1 LQHGRPWRTIWSTSK
16 DSGDHEGDGGTMQEV
31 AKRPVEPRAQDAGT
45 TAHAKSNPIHL
56 PIPRSVFRMPKFSFS
71 PSSQKDEESYLSSTP
86 SSSSNR
92 TITRIGNRASPM
104 PSPRTVIYLA
114 LILSVTARA
123 SPLHPQPGF
132 STTSSTATET
142 AGTIISWLSTL
153 LYLGSRIPQ
162 LVKNHN
168 RRSTEGLSAGLF
180 IAAFFGNL
188 FYSSSILTNPCAWE
202 TFQPYGG
209 GGWVGAEGS
218 NRLEWVSRAA
228 PFWLGAAGVLFMDGA
243 VGVQFLWFGDGS
255 ARAVPMVVV
264 AEDDEGTRWKWRR
277 VSGWMRGWVPSVR
290 VAGTPRCMSAQDV
303 GVEGESERLLGV
315 ERSEGR
321 AYGGI

>member
-1 LQHGRPWRTIWSTSK
+1 
-16 DSGDHEGDGGTMQEV
+16 
-31 AKRPVEPRAQDAGT
+31 
-45 TAHAKSNPIHL
+45 
-56 PIPRSVFRMPKFSFS
+56 
-71 PSSQKDEESYLSSTP
+71 
-86 SSSSNR
+86 
-92 TITRIGNRASPM
+92 M

-114 LILSVTARA
+114 LLLSVTARA
-123 SPLHPQPGF
+123 SPLHPQPEF

-218 NRLEWVSRAA
+218 DRLEWVSRAA

-264 AEDDEGTRWKWRR
+264 AEDDEGTRLKWRR

-303 GVEGESERLLGV
+303 RVEGEREGLLGV
-315 ERSEGR
+315 ERTEGR
-321 AYGGI
+321 AYGGV